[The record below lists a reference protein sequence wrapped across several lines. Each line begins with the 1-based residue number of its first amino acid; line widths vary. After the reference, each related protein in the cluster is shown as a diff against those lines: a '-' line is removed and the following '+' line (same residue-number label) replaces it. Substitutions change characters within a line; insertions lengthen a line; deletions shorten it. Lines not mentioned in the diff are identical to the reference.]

1 MNLRKRHEWRL
12 KNRTLLA
19 GQRTL
24 IGGLLRS
31 AVDRPLD
38 PDLAFAAAVQFEEAG
53 ADFVEVA
60 IEAFAPGSKRITE
73 AEELRRLV
81 PVLKRLKE
89 RLGVPLSIVTDK
101 SAVAERAFEFGAEI
115 VHDPTGLTTDAALG
129 KLVAQHD
136 AGLILGHM
144 RGLPESWSKLGS
156 MKDPAGAVAA
166 DLDAS
171 LHRARRSGVEAHRI
185 VLDPGLNMGKRR
197 EQNVEL
203 VAHLS
208 RLFRSGAPVSV
219 EADGPWSVAAALAGA
234 NIIRTANVAQ
244 CRAATDV
251 ADAILEAL
259 IPPDAPDTEDS
270 SASRVARPPREQYAP
285 RSENTPPPPARRPDA
300 PFGKR
305 PPFPR
310 DRENP
315 RSSSP
320 APRWRPPKREP

>member
-1 MNLRKRHEWRL
+1 MNQRKRHEWRL

-31 AVDRPLD
+31 APDRPLD
-38 PDLAFAAAVQFEEAG
+38 PDSAFAAAVKFEEAG

-60 IEAFAPGSKRITE
+60 IEAFAPGLKRISE
-73 AEELRRLV
+73 AEEVRRLV
-81 PVLKRLKE
+81 PVLKRLKD

-101 SAVAERAFEFGAEI
+101 SAVAERAFEYGAEI
-115 VHDPTGLTTDAALG
+115 LHDPTGLTTDAGLG

-144 RGLPESWSKLGS
+144 RGLPESWAKLGS

-171 LHRARRSGVEAHRI
+171 LHRARRAGVEAHRI
-185 VLDPGLNMGKRR
+185 ALDPGLNMGKRR

-208 RLFRSGAPVSV
+208 RLFRSGAPISV
-219 EADGPWSVAAALAGA
+219 EADGPWAVAAALAGA
-234 NIIRTANVAQ
+234 NVIRTTNVAQ
-244 CRAATDV
+244 CRVATDV

-270 SASRVARPPREQYAP
+270 SASRVARPPREPYVP
-285 RSENTPPPPARRPDA
+285 RSEGTAPPPGRRPDA
-300 PFGKR
+300 RFDKR

-320 APRWRPPKREP
+320 PPRWRPPKREP